1 MTQPALTFEAP
12 NGSSFTT
19 DDNGFIKG
27 EVTVGVEDLVGVD
40 LESVLEGLSE
50 KLTGSSVLS
59 DLSYK
64 PVRVEGESIV
74 MEVSGDPVFILE
86 NLGIDPEDSSPAP

>member
-1 MTQPALTFEAP
+1 MTKPAFEFEAP
-12 NGSSFTT
+12 NGTSFTT

-27 EVTVGVEDLVGVD
+27 EVSVGVEDLVGVD
-40 LESVLEGLSE
+40 LDSVLEGLSE
-50 KLTGSSVLS
+50 KLTGSTVLS

-64 PVRVEGESIV
+64 PVRVEDESIV

-86 NLGIDPEDSSPAP
+86 GLGIDPDDSSPAP